1 MREHEYEPIPGLP
14 EELPSDEHIVWQGEP
29 DWRNL
34 ARRAFHLRKVALYFA
49 LLLSWLLVSQWRDGA
64 SVATMTTAASWT
76 VSLAAAALVILGL
89 LAWAQAR
96 SAMYT
101 LTNRRL
107 VMRFG
112 VALPMM
118 INLPLSKLQAA
129 DLVNH
134 GGSQGDIALS
144 LLPGERA
151 SYWALWPHVR
161 PWHFSS
167 PQPMLRGIADAE
179 TVAQLLAQQVAATET
194 NPGAID
200 IAVAP
205 VVNDRGETPAEHA
218 GFGHAALSS

>member
-1 MREHEYEPIPGLP
+1 MREHEYEPIRGLP
-14 EELPSDEHIVWQGEP
+14 EKLPEGEQIVWQGEP
-29 DWRNL
+29 DWRCL

-49 LLLSWLLVSQWRDGA
+49 LLLTWLLVSQWRDGA
-64 SVATMTTAASWT
+64 SAAAMTTAATWT
-76 VSLAAAALVILGL
+76 VSLAAVALAILGL

-107 VMRFG
+107 VLRFG

-129 DLVNH
+129 DLVSY
-134 GGSQGDIALS
+134 GSSRGDIALS
-144 LLPGERA
+144 LVPGERA

-167 PQPMLRGIADAE
+167 AQPMLRGLSDAGK
-179 TVAQLLAQQVAATET
+179 VARLLAQQVATAESHSGT
-194 NPGAID
+194 ID

-205 VVNDRGETPAEHA
+205 LVDDRGETPAGQA
-218 GFGHAALSS
+218 GFGNAALSS